1 MAYTPIDT
9 DNAEFQNALKLIQ
22 YTRQS
27 VFLTGK
33 AGTGKSTFLK
43 HVCQITKK
51 KFVVLAPTGIA
62 AINAGGST
70 LHSFFKLP
78 FFQTQFIGLY
88 SLSSFLL
95 AGIGYL
101 IAKEIY
107 NKRLFINLSLFFLF
121 FIGDISHL
129 ITYILQ
135 RKFIFTILSLA
146 NDATR
151 FNNTTKPKS

>member
-70 LHSFFKLP
+70 YIAS
-78 FFQTQFIGLY
+78 
-88 SLSSFLL
+88 SSFPSTPCCPT
-95 AGIGYL
+95 IP
-101 IAKEIY
+101 
-107 NKRLFINLSLFFLF
+107 
-121 FIGDISHL
+121 IS
-129 ITYILQ
+129 
-135 RKFIFTILSLA
+135 A
-146 NDATR
+146 
-151 FNNTTKPKS
+151 